1 MKKLILVDGNS
12 IFHRAYHAL
21 PPMKDENGE
30 SVQAVL
36 GFCSMLINVLLKEAP
51 DYLCVCFDKKGKT
64 FRHEEYAEYKG
75 TRVKGPDDL
84 YTQFPGAKEFL
95 ESFSVPQFELEGFEA
110 DDLIATLATQAEKHS
125 DLMTLILTG
134 DRDAIQLVSE
144 KVHVL
149 APIRGVSE
157 MIEFDDK
164 TVREKYELSPGQM
177 ADFKGL
183 FGDNSDNIKGVA
195 GVGKK
200 TAQKLLSEYGSLENI
215 YEHIED
221 FKGALKEKLISGKE
235 NAFMSKRIGTLVK
248 DSPISLDL
256 EKSKI
261 YEFDENSL
269 KAFLEKWKF
278 PSLKKRMETMTKLYE
293 KKKNQEKFEQKSLF

>member
-30 SVQAVL
+30 SIQAVL
-36 GFCSMLINVLLKEAP
+36 GFCSMLINVLIKEAP
-51 DYLCVCFDKKGKT
+51 DFLAVCFDKKGKT

-75 TRVKGPDDL
+75 TRIKGPDDL
-84 YTQFPGAKEFL
+84 YTQFPGAKAFL
-95 ESFSVPQFELEGFEA
+95 ESFSVPEFELEGFEA
-110 DDLIATLATQAEKHS
+110 DDLIATIATQAEKIS
-125 DLMTLILTG
+125 DLKTLILTG

-157 MIEFDDK
+157 MIEFDIK
-164 TVREKYELSPGQM
+164 AVHEKYELSPSQM
-177 ADFKGL
+177 ADYKGL

-200 TAQKLLSEYGSLENI
+200 TAQKLLSEYGTLENI
-215 YEHIED
+215 YEHLGEIT
-221 FKGALKEKLISGKE
+221 GSLKAKLMEGKD
-235 NAFMSKRIGTLVK
+235 NAFLSKRIGTLIK
-248 DSPISLDL
+248 DAPVTLDL
-256 EKSKI
+256 EKSRV
-261 YEFDENSL
+261 YEYDQNSL
-269 KAFLEKWKF
+269 KAFFDKMKF
-278 PSLKKRMETMTKLYE
+278 SSLKKRTDTLIKLYE
-293 KKKNQEKFEQKSLF
+293 KKKTEEKFTQKTLF

>member
-12 IFHRAYHAL
+12 VFHRAYHAL

-36 GFCSMLINVLLKEAP
+36 GFCSMLINVLLKETP
-51 DYLCVCFDKKGKT
+51 DFLAVCFDKKGKT

-84 YTQFPGAKEFL
+84 YTQFPAAKEFL

-110 DDLIATLATQAEKHS
+110 DDLIATLATQAKSRS
-125 DLMTLILTG
+125 DLKTLIFTG
-134 DRDAIQLVSE
+134 DRDAIQLVCE
-144 KVHVL
+144 NVHVL

-157 MIEFDDK
+157 MIEFDEK
-164 TVREKYELSPGQM
+164 TVREKYELTPSQM

-215 YEHIED
+215 YEHIDD
-221 FKGALKEKLISGKE
+221 FKGALKEKLVNGKE
-235 NAFMSKRIGTLVK
+235 NAFLSKHLGTLVK
-248 DSPISLDL
+248 DAPISLDL
-256 EKSKI
+256 EKSRI
-261 YEFDENSL
+261 YEFDENAL
-269 KAFLEKWKF
+269 KSFFEKMKF
-278 PSLKKRMETMTKLYE
+278 TSLKKRTDTLLKLYE
-293 KKKNQEKFEQKSLF
+293 KKKKEEKFEQKSLF